1 MFSLMYCFYI
11 VFQKYPSLFENVTL
25 QFLLVVIDAHGLKI
39 QGRGYLK
46 FLPKSRGGGGEAF
59 KKNCL
64 GGPPISGFIA
74 FLLTSVLKFSRGG
87 YYIYPP
93 PSPTSPPYQW

>member
-1 MFSLMYCFYI
+1 LVENPGEGVSE
-11 VFQKYPSLFENVTL
+11 VF
-25 QFLLVVIDAHGLKI
+25 AKI
-39 QGRGYLK
+39 
-46 FLPKSRGGGGEAF
+46 PRGGGGKTF

-64 GGPPISGFIA
+64 RGPPISGFIA

-93 PSPTSPPYQW
+93 PTPHLTPLPMVVLMVKAYKS